1 MLSNYLVFNEKNNKN
16 LYYHVIKIP
25 FNNFEE
31 MNKVIRIN
39 KTKNSSKIYAS
50 FQADNFI
57 RALYGFNPGLYFS
70 RNRVCSS
77 ISLLENYN
85 LTL

>member
-1 MLSNYLVFNEKNNKN
+1 MLSNYLVFNEKTNKN

-50 FQADNFI
+50 FQGDNFI
-57 RALYGFNPGLYFS
+57 RALYGLYFS

-77 ISLLENYN
+77 ISLFENYN